1 MSIRA
6 SVRSA
11 GNSFQGTAVPTLAG
25 CTANPSTDVT
35 RTVMSSLPPFPR
47 LRSGVS
53 IVPFFSSAKEET
65 YLVLLPDGRSLQTT
79 RRLYELITQLDG
91 SRTTE
96 EIAQNLSGMWNY
108 SIRPTDVRDW
118 IDRYI
123 IPHDLLAPAPDLPP
137 PEPSPPSKSPSTKG
151 IVLIPE
157 RLAEPVTRRLRLL
170 FHPLCS
176 LPLLWASALCHG
188 LIYLDLLS
196 GTGTGLFSFIPP
208 PAYLIGYLVAFLSVL
223 FHEFG
228 HLSACQYFHCP
239 HGEIRVGLYL
249 IFPVFYAN
257 VSPAWRLKRKARVV
271 VDLAGMYFQLLVTI
285 PVYLLF
291 HLTRE
296 PVWLLLFLELDAMI
310 LFSLNPFLRFDGYWL
325 CSDLLGVPNLRSRSQ
340 LLLRTL
346 WNRLSSSSSMPAPPL
361 LEISP
366 GARFGLTLYAI
377 GSYLFGGMVFLFFF
391 RFLPARIQTLPSE
404 VRKLIE
410 DGLADWSQGNTCGM
424 LFRLVQIVFLCVM
437 LLAAGR
443 MLARA
448 IPSVAK
454 AIQTLLRKIWEQ
466 S

>member
-1 MSIRA
+1 
-6 SVRSA
+6 
-11 GNSFQGTAVPTLAG
+11 
-25 CTANPSTDVT
+25 
-35 RTVMSSLPPFPR
+35 MSSLPSFPR

-79 RRLYELITQLDG
+79 RRLYELITHLDG
-91 SRTTE
+91 SRNIE
-96 EIAQNLSGMWNY
+96 EIAGILSGMWNC

-137 PEPSPPSKSPSTKG
+137 PVPSPPAKSPSTRG
-151 IVLIPE
+151 IMLIPG
-157 RLAEPVTRRLRLL
+157 RLAVPLTRRLRLL

-196 GTGTGLFSFIPP
+196 GTRTGLFSSIPP
-208 PAYLIGYLVAFLSVL
+208 SVYLIGYLVTFLSVL

-239 HGEIRVGLYL
+239 HGEIRLGLYL
-249 IFPVFYAN
+249 VFPVFYAN
-257 VSPAWRLKRKARVV
+257 VSPAWRLERKARVV

-285 PVYLLF
+285 PVSLLF
-291 HLTRE
+291 LLTRE
-296 PVWLLLFLELDAMI
+296 PVWLLIFLELDAMI

-340 LLLRTL
+340 LLLKTL
-346 WNRLSSSSSMPAPPL
+346 WNRLLSRSSLPATPL

-366 GARFGLTLYAI
+366 GARFGLALYAV
-377 GSYLFGGMVFLFFF
+377 GSYLFGGLVFLFFCSV
-391 RFLPARIQTLPSE
+391 LPARVQTFPSE
-404 VRKLIE
+404 VNKLIE
-410 DGLADWSQGNTCGM
+410 DGLGDWSQGDVTGM
-424 LFRLVQIVFLCVM
+424 LVRLVQILFLCVM

-443 MLARA
+443 MLAQV
-448 IPSVAK
+448 IPVAVN
-454 AIQTLLRKIWEQ
+454 AARTLLGRIRGLLRERRRITPLNSSDPTSANTQ
-466 S
+466 ASPEEAAP